1 MINIKL
7 IELRKEKG
15 MSQQNV
21 ADKSGISRSAYS
33 SYENGTRNPRVK
45 TAKRILK
52 VLGEKDKTVDY
63 FF

>member
-52 VLGEKDKTVDY
+52 VLGEKDKPVDY

>member
-7 IELRKEKG
+7 IELRNEKG
-15 MSQQNV
+15 MSQQMV

-33 SYENGTRNPRVK
+33 AYENGTRNPKVK

-52 VLGEKDKTVDY
+52 VLGEKNKSVDY